1 MNSKV
6 NSLLTDSKFCNE
18 YVFILIMLIY
28 KVFQVIPYEF
38 CFQVTS
44 RDRQKEIYM
53 ERHTAQLEH
62 FISKL
67 NVKEYEMQEP
77 HY

>member
-1 MNSKV
+1 M
-6 NSLLTDSKFCNE
+6 FCNE

-28 KVFQVIPYEF
+28 KVFQVIQYEF
-38 CFQVTS
+38 CFQVMS

-53 ERHTAQLEH
+53 ERHTLQLEH

>member
-1 MNSKV
+1 
-6 NSLLTDSKFCNE
+6 
-18 YVFILIMLIY
+18 MLIY
-28 KVFQVIPYEF
+28 KVFQVIQYEF
-38 CFQVTS
+38 YFHVMS

-53 ERHTAQLEH
+53 ERHTLQLEH

-77 HY
+77 H

>member
-1 MNSKV
+1 M
-6 NSLLTDSKFCNE
+6 FCNE

-28 KVFQVIPYEF
+28 KVFQVIQYEF
-38 CFQVTS
+38 CFQVMS

-53 ERHTAQLEH
+53 ERHTLQLEH

-67 NVKEYEMQEP
+67 NVKEYEMQKP